1 MKHNMYMTLT
11 AYKYLTFTA
20 RSNTCKATNIML
32 LWLGKETC
40 RAFFC
45 LFVGHTF
52 SLEVALN
59 CQSYCRIHVL
69 VDLLRTRKYS
79 GVALS
84 SVGEY
89 IFVHIFP
96 LWCFMYSHDS
106 NISTWLSSLN
116 NFFFS
121 WNIKNFRITT
131 YSLSLIINDNC
142 CRYGKVYW
150 CQMVVCTTDLH
161 FMLEWPLLHC
171 VLEHPHVL

>member
-116 NFFFS
+116 NFFFLETS
-121 WNIKNFRITT
+121 KTSELPLIHSVWSLTIIAVDMARCTDAKWWFAPLT
-131 YSLSLIINDNC
+131 YISCLSD
-142 CRYGKVYW
+142 
-150 CQMVVCTTDLH
+150 
-161 FMLEWPLLHC
+161 HC
-171 VLEHPHVL
+171 YIVF